1 MIFSAQTTFIFNFIN
16 CFGNEL
22 IDQHGK
28 EQLAKANRHM
38 YCMFATTIRTPHA
51 SKTVKLHVVQGNFGN
66 LLSFATAKQLNLL
79 HVSVKTANGPT
90 LDYPPEE
97 YKCLFGRFGKVKGR
111 LIKLPI
117 NRQVKP
123 KRQPHRRI
131 PFHIGYGKTWRK
143 SSKG

>member
-1 MIFSAQTTFIFNFIN
+1 MEKNNWRKQIAICIVCLQLRSEHHMRPRLSSYVQ
-16 CFGNEL
+16 
-22 IDQHGK
+22 GK
-28 EQLAKANRHM
+28 T
-38 YCMFATTIRTPHA
+38 CT
-51 SKTVKLHVVQGNFGN
+51 KTVQGNFGN

-79 HVSVKTANGPT
+79 HVSVKTANGPN

-143 SSKG
+143 SSKC